1 MSYRMILYTKNN
13 IKIISPIIVPNN
25 PKADYGDKSIER
37 EIHKTG
43 RSMLRFKLIKNYEV
57 DYG

>member
-1 MSYRMILYTKNN
+1 MILYTKNN
-13 IKIISPIIVPNN
+13 TKIISPIIAPNN